1 MKYLL
6 NSIFILSLS
15 LFVVLSSCNSKQT
28 NGYFGQE
35 FETENVISVDEAEKM
50 AENGLTENEVK
61 VKGTIRSVCKGEG
74 CWLTFTTSSGKTV
87 YINTLDKAYSLPLE
101 VEGKN
106 AIAYGT
112 ILSIEQQKEEALAE
126 GYEEDDLDWIDNFS
140 ITAKGIYVE

>member
-6 NSIFILSLS
+6 NSTSIFSLS
-15 LFVVLSSCNSKQT
+15 FLFVLNSCNSKQT
-28 NGYFGQE
+28 NGYFGEE
-35 FETENVISVDEAEKM
+35 FETENVISVDDAEKI
-50 AENGLTENEVK
+50 AENDLTENEVK

-74 CWLTFTTSSGKTV
+74 CWITFTTSSGKTV
-87 YINTLDKAYSLPLE
+87 YINTLNKAYSLPLE

-106 AIAYGT
+106 AIAYGS
-112 ILSIEQQKEEALAE
+112 ILSIEKQKEEALAE